1 MLNRKDCEKM
11 KKKGKAEKQK
21 GESSLKTGA
30 ILAAL
35 LTAVAVFA
43 VMVQMEK
50 KILTQYEK
58 GVIYVAAVEIPK
70 GEIITESNYAKYNC

>member
-1 MLNRKDCEKM
+1 M

-50 KILTQYEK
+50 VHLATAQYN
-58 GVIYVAAVEIPK
+58 ICPSIF
-70 GEIITESNYAKYNC
+70 SFL